1 MRPPQAAPPQLPSAE
16 RLQSTPLPGK
26 FKAQEEKAGKEHFY
40 TGADSVVP
48 WHRASSG
55 WAANVFPEPVST
67 AIFEQMPSE
76 QKLNDNG
83 LCTIFSL
90 TGLPVNMYLQK
101 RVHQT
106 PRDIKQKRKRQGI
119 LCRLKI

>member
-55 WAANVFPEPVST
+55 WAANVLPEPVST
-67 AIFEQMPSE
+67 AIFEKMPSE
-76 QKLNDNG
+76 QKHNDSG
-83 LCTIFSL
+83 LCTIFF
-90 TGLPVNMYLQK
+90 TDLPDSVYLQK
-101 RVHQT
+101 RVRQT
-106 PRDIKQKRKRQGI
+106 PRDIRRKRQGI